1 MERIIYN
8 GGLDIDIK
16 EKKEFTNKECIEME
30 RMLQNKIKEFSEELE
45 KKFKIKILDV
55 DMPCVGNVEV
65 DD

>member
-8 GGLDIDIK
+8 GGLDIDVK
-16 EKKEFTNKECIEME
+16 GKKEFTNKECTEME
-30 RMLQNKIKEFSEELE
+30 RMLQKKIKEFSEELE